1 MLLMT
6 PLLKRKRTT
15 SKDGSFSYNSARIFC
30 LTLMLMISFLLTE
43 MFCNRRGTASFLYV
57 ISIMTVEGGQKKFE
71 GGKSFSHKTKRS
83 DFSFGVG
90 VRLQLENETVFV
102 SSVGAPEERE
112 GQ

>member
-1 MLLMT
+1 MRSRISAFSLGPTVGPTLLLPPFT
-6 PLLKRKRTT
+6 APPP
-15 SKDGSFSYNSARIFC
+15 S
-30 LTLMLMISFLLTE
+30 
-43 MFCNRRGTASFLYV
+43 TASFLYV